1 MNVTPMTSTPPI
13 QGAIYNHAIA
23 AGFFPL
29 FLGMLPPPMIKY
41 GFPADFFRVLLIS
54 QGITF
59 IVLLILCVTY
69 TSPSGSLEEID
80 GPQREVHEMHENAGK
95 LICFEISLWLF
106 SWTWLDLR
114 CMFSS
119 LYRRVIVDVS
129 IVLPLAIFV
138 FFYSFQW
145 IPQIVIS
152 RFPCPRIIKDVE
164 RDCSRRLG
172 VAGLNVQLP
181 LLVQMVRLSFFA
193 PALAISIESGSRT
206 SIES

>member
-1 MNVTPMTSTPPI
+1 MHGPAGPVRFSNDLSGYDKSQSNLSSTMTSTPPI

-29 FLGMLPPPMIKY
+29 FLGMLPLPMIKY
-41 GFPADFFRVLLIS
+41 GFPANFIRVLLIS

-59 IVLLILCVTY
+59 IVLLILGVTY
-69 TSPSGSLEEID
+69 TPPSGSLEEID

-114 CMFSS
+114 CMLSP
-119 LYRRVIVDVS
+119 LGYWAIIDVS

-138 FFYSFQW
+138 FFYSFWW
-145 IPQIVIS
+145 IPHIVMGYPYLGS
-152 RFPCPRIIKDVE
+152 RFPSPRIIKDVE
-164 RDCSRRLG
+164 KDC
-172 VAGLNVQLP
+172 A
-181 LLVQMVRLSFFA
+181 
-193 PALAISIESGSRT
+193 
-206 SIES
+206 